1 MKYRYHF
8 NGSSSNGTFR
18 ESQTCQVQM
27 ASACLP
33 RLTHRVFGAKSHG
46 TIAARLVSV
55 IFSWGANNV
64 GVKYLMT
71 GWLAMLL
78 ILTSVVLRQTN
89 RQKMVSTRRLSLES
103 HA

>member
-1 MKYRYHF
+1 
-8 NGSSSNGTFR
+8 
-18 ESQTCQVQM
+18 M

-64 GVKYLMT
+64 GVKYLMI

-78 ILTSVVLRQTN
+78 IVTSVVLRQTN
-89 RQKMVSTRRLSLES
+89 RQKIVGTRRLSLE
-103 HA
+103 